1 MLDDTHRTC
10 CVTGGRSNRNEFRGV
25 STLLGRYCFAAYKLC
40 QVVTLNVVKSIK
52 FLRCSNMILFFILKG
67 IEFWLMSS
75 MRACMKTKGVLFIN
89 VDSAIFMSYCVL
101 FDFFFCTMIQSV
113 NAFRS
118 DAVNHGVCASISCVC
133 VCVWLTQQISPKS
146 MFGRSII
153 ECLPMGYRYR
163 TQAYAQSH
171 LMCIIAHTQHE

>member
-1 MLDDTHRTC
+1 MVNWYRENNKNDFYNFIHSLVLVRWCAGRHTPDMLRDWWQKQPNQISR
-10 CVTGGRSNRNEFRGV
+10 
-25 STLLGRYCFAAYKLC
+25 KLC

-101 FDFFFCTMIQSV
+101 FDFFFCTMLQSV

-118 DAVNHGVCASISCVC
+118 DAVNIGVCASISCVC
-133 VCVWLTQQISPKS
+133 VCVCGLRSKS
-146 MFGRSII
+146 HPNP
-153 ECLPMGYRYR
+153 CLV
-163 TQAYAQSH
+163 AA
-171 LMCIIAHTQHE
+171 